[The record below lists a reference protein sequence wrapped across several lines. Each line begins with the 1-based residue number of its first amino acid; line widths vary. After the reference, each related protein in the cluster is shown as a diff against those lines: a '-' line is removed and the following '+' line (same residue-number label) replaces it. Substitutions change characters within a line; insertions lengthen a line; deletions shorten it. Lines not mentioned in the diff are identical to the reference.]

1 MYSHQDGGGE
11 FFLEKLRIA
20 FATNERKGLDDVTS
34 GVFGRAKTFTI
45 LDIGDQKITDIKI
58 LDNEAAT
65 YHHGAGPLAVK
76 MLVDND
82 VTLVFS
88 NKLGL
93 GASELLKQHCVEH
106 IAVKPNTKIVDI
118 LQKNIDFPIKNLKKF
133 ET

>member
-1 MYSHQDGGGE
+1 M
-11 FFLEKLRIA
+11 EKLRIA
-20 FATNERKGLDDVTS
+20 IATNEKKGLNDVTS

-45 LDIGDQKITDIKI
+45 LDLDDQKITDVKV
-58 LDNEAAT
+58 LDNNAAK

-93 GASELLKQHCVEH
+93 GASELLKQHCIKH
-106 IAVKPNTKIVDI
+106 IPVKPNTKIVDI
-118 LQKNIDFPIKNLKKF
+118 LKNDINFQIKNLKKF
-133 ET
+133 ETQYLPKQSQKP